1 MRKVKRNEDGLCEDC
16 ERVTKNQMEK
26 IELYQTV
33 RLVTEKYEN
42 DGLHKGMIGTILEQW
57 DEENFEIE
65 WYDNKGDVVTIFSFR
80 REEFELV

>member
-1 MRKVKRNEDGLCEDC
+1 MRKVKRNKGGLCEDC

-33 RLVTEKYEN
+33 RLVTEKYAN